1 MWVTTNQTVEV
12 SMPSSAIV
20 LLNSFTHNLSHRIK
34 GLNSPLTWGYSGFP
48 QINGLVTTTT
58 YNYMK
63 TPVRFPL
70 ISFLFIQLLKIK
82 NLQSFTTAGR
92 LTK

>member
-1 MWVTTNQTVEV
+1 MWVTTSKAVEV
-12 SMPSSAIV
+12 LKPSSDLV
-20 LLNSFTHNLSHRIK
+20 SLDSFTHNLSHRIK
-34 GLNSPLTWGYSGFP
+34 GLNSPLTWGYRGFP

-58 YNYMK
+58 YNYIK

-70 ISFLFIQLLKIK
+70 INFQFIQLLKIK

-92 LTK
+92 LIK

>member
-1 MWVTTNQTVEV
+1 MWVTTRPAVEL
-12 SMPSSAIV
+12 SNSSSAPSTFT
-20 LLNSFTHNLSHRIK
+20 SFTHNLSHKIK

-58 YNYMK
+58 YNHIE

-70 ISFLFIQLLKIK
+70 INFLIFRLSKSK